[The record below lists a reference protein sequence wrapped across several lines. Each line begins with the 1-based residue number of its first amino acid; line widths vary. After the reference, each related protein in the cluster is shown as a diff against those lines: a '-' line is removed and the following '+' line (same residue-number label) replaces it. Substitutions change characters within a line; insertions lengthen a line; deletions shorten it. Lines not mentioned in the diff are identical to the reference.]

1 MAKEYSSGLGDLATG
16 ASDEQLARFGA
27 AIKATNESL
36 DAVDVS
42 ILKADEAAAALKD
55 VMAVIQEAVELVLGI
70 IDHVSAKPDAVAAP
84 EPLEQPAEP
93 EGAGDAD

>member
-55 VMAVIQEAVELVLGI
+55 VMAIIQEAVELVLGI
-70 IDHVSAKPDAVAAP
+70 IDHVSAKPEPDATD
-84 EPLEQPAEP
+84 EQPAEP